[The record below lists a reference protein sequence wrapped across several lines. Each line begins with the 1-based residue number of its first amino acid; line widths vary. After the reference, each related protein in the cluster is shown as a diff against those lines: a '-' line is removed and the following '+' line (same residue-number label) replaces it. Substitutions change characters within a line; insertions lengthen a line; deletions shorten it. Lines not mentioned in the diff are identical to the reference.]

1 MPAPDDFRTAVRVL
15 HREKDRAYGR
25 AWKRRGELVSIIANI
40 ARKVDRLEQ
49 LADGGTH
56 TRDESA
62 IDTAVD
68 LLVYGLKYQTYLADL
83 DCDVARLLFPD
94 DIEPPFSD
102 STEAFDALL
111 ARCDLSVL
119 DHPVAVAPA
128 VPAATVV
135 TVFAGIEG
143 CLAGGCGPA
152 RRQQHARDLCLA
164 AVGLIAALCHHDS
177 AAFAM
182 FVKTWQNET

>member
-1 MPAPDDFRTAVRVL
+1 MPAADDVRTAVRVL
-15 HREKDRAYGR
+15 HREKDRAYGP
-25 AWKRRGELVSIIANI
+25 AWKRRGELVSVVANI

-49 LADGGTH
+49 LADGGTP

-83 DCDVARLLFPD
+83 DSGVARQLFAD
-94 DIEPPFSD
+94 EIGPPFSEG
-102 STEAFDALL
+102 TEAFDALL
-111 ARCDLSVL
+111 ACCDLSAL

-135 TVFAGIEG
+135 TIFAGLEE
-143 CLAGGCGPA
+143 CLAADGGPG
-152 RRQQHARDLCLA
+152 RRQQHARDLCSA
-164 AVGLIAALCHHDS
+164 AAGLIAALRHHDAS
-177 AAFAM
+177 AFDT
-182 FVKTWQNET
+182 FVETWQDER